1 MAGDADA
8 EADKAASKC
17 CFCLPNP
24 FQQGQN
30 MSLKQLET
38 QMWRDTLVGCFFF
51 IACEAVSAAMVPFWR
66 PIYYSIGWIVLT
78 LIIVYF
84 GHLGIAYKSAMF
96 LTVFNVLLIM
106 FACINISHTMTMR
119 SEHVH
124 TCALNQDS
132 FKDCASQT
140 ALQTCLATNSCLQED
155 IIKTTCKAPGKKHCT
170 DLDNTIALFGF
181 VMLISFLAYAV
192 PVFWGMLLFVRRE
205 MTVPITPDDGD
216 TDCLTDLFPKQD
228 DDEQKAGLLKNEAG
242 GTSGSGAGGNTGSGN
257 GMYSAYGSEG
267 NFKWV

>member
-1 MAGDADA
+1 MSKPDAA
-8 EADKAASKC
+8 EEGAAESKC

-24 FQQGQN
+24 FSQGPN

-51 IACEAVSAAMVPFWR
+51 ILCEAVSAAMVPFWR
-66 PIYYSIGWIVLT
+66 PIYYSIGWIILT

-96 LTVFNVLLIM
+96 LTVFNILLIM

-140 ALQTCLATNSCLQED
+140 SLQTCLATNSCLQED
-155 IIKTTCKAPGKKHCT
+155 ILKTSCKAPGSKHCA

-181 VMLISFLAYAV
+181 VMLVSFLAYAV

-205 MTVPITPDDGD
+205 MTVPITPDDMDGD
-216 TDCLTDLFPKQD
+216 VFADCFPKD
-228 DDEQKAGLLKNEAG
+228 KSEEKVGLMDSEAG
-242 GTSGSGAGGNTGSGN
+242 GASGSGTGGSAGSGN
-257 GMYSAYGSEG
+257 GMYAAYGSEG
-267 NFKWV
+267 TYKWV